1 MAFTQCRADRDKP
14 DPTKNDQGVIAVLNA
29 ELIVIWL
36 ALGLCLVPI
45 IFVALGLQASSEVE
59 DPREYH

>member
-1 MAFTQCRADRDKP
+1 M
-14 DPTKNDQGVIAVLNA
+14 LNA